1 MNTSVNMFWNIG
13 NSSESNL
20 KFEEQLKRYKVED
33 IVAAGFES
41 YSVYRL
47 GLIHVLALRLFLGSL
62 HT

>member
-41 YSVYRL
+41 YSV
-47 GLIHVLALRLFLGSL
+47 
-62 HT
+62 